1 MNFTEIMRYLS
12 QYGIMLMFV
21 IILLEYLNLPGFP
34 AGVIMPVAGIW
45 ISNSKYSFIYALF
58 ISVLAGLL
66 GSWLLYFV
74 GRCGGGIL
82 LEKYCRKFPKQ
93 KRYIN
98 EKIEF
103 LKQKGAIGV
112 FISKLLP
119 VARTL
124 ISIPAGVIKMDFI
137 KYTIYS
143 TLGILIWNFFFI
155 GSGYFFGD
163 IVMAY
168 LT

>member
-1 MNFTEIMRYLS
+1 MQFTEIMSYLS
-12 QYGIMLMFV
+12 QYGIMLMFI

-34 AGVIMPVAGIW
+34 AGIIMPVAGIW
-45 ISNSKYSFIYALF
+45 VSNSNYSFIYALLV
-58 ISVLAGLL
+58 SVLAGLV
-66 GSWLLYFV
+66 GSWLLYFL
-74 GRCGGGIL
+74 GRYGGSIL

-93 KRYIN
+93 REYIN
-98 EKIEF
+98 NKIEF
-103 LKQKGAIGV
+103 LREKGGMGV

-119 VARTL
+119 ITRTL

-143 TLGILIWNFFFI
+143 SLGILIWNFFFI
-155 GSGYFFGD
+155 GSGYFFAD
-163 IVMAY
+163 IVMGY